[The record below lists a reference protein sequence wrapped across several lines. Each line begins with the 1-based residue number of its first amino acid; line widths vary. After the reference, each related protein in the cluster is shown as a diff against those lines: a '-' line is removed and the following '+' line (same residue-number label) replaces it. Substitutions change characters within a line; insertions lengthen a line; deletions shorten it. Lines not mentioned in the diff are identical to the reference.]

1 MRRSGVVLAAVA
13 LVVVAS
19 TTFAADEE
27 SGPGWQF
34 EFMPYAW
41 IPGTFGTVQ
50 VRGRTAHVDTT
61 LGDVFTL
68 LWHGD
73 AFTIGGYFAAR
84 YDRWSF
90 FTDAYGGFLDQ
101 SVSETIPTRF
111 PRVQLHVGATLKL
124 NPVITDF
131 AFGYDFARWAVPE
144 RQRPISLGVYL
155 GTRYL
160 HLGQELDASV
170 SINNRSGR
178 SASASSVINSAD
190 PMIGI
195 RWEVPVLDSLS
206 LDFRGDIGGLPTN
219 DKLTWGIVGDARYWL
234 GWEPFGA
241 RTWLEAGYR
250 IVAYQRDFGGGNN
263 LNLQLRGPL
272 VALGFQF

>member
-1 MRRSGVVLAAVA
+1 MRSSRMVLAAVA
-13 LVVVAS
+13 LVVAAS

-27 SGPGWQF
+27 PAPGWQF

-41 IPGTFGTVQ
+41 IPGTFGTVS
-50 VRGRTAHVDTT
+50 VKGRTAHVDTT

-68 LWHGD
+68 VWHGD
-73 AFTIGGYFAAR
+73 AWTFGGYFAAR

-101 SVSETIPTRF
+101 GVDETLPTRF
-111 PRVQLHVGATLKL
+111 PKVQVHVRAALNL
-124 NPVITDF
+124 NPVLTDF
-131 AFGYDFARWAVPE
+131 AFGYELGRWAMPE

-160 HLGQELDASV
+160 HVGQELDASV
-170 SINNRSGR
+170 NINRFGR
-178 SASASSVINSAD
+178 SASASSVVNSAD
-190 PMIGI
+190 PIIGI

-219 DKLTWGIVGDARYWL
+219 NKLTWGIVGDARYWL
-234 GWEPFGA
+234 GWQPFGA

-250 IVAYQRDFGGGNN
+250 VVAYQRDFGGGND

-272 VALGFQF
+272 LALGFLF

>member
-1 MRRSGVVLAAVA
+1 MRSCRMVLAALA

-27 SGPGWQF
+27 PAPGWQF

-41 IPGTFGTVQ
+41 IPGAFGTVQ

-101 SVSETIPTRF
+101 SVDETLPTRF
-111 PRVQLHVGATLKL
+111 PKVQLHVGATLRL
-124 NPVITDF
+124 NPVIADF
-131 AFGYDFARWAVPE
+131 AFGYNLARWAVPE

-160 HLGQELDASV
+160 HLGQELDDSV
-170 SINNRSGR
+170 SVNRLGRSG
-178 SASASSVINSAD
+178 SVFAAVNSAD
-190 PMIGI
+190 PIIGI

-219 DKLTWGIVGDARYWL
+219 SRLTWGIVGDARYWL

-250 IVAYQRDFGGGNN
+250 IVAYQRDFGGGND

-272 VALGFQF
+272 MAMGFQF